1 MSHKKDVRLIWV
13 YEVLTKLCR
22 LGRVI
27 WHQNHAAKS
36 VAYTTMVRP
45 RLEYSSTVW
54 DPHLASDVHT
64 LEQVQRQAARF
75 VHRNYTQRT
84 PGCVT
89 NMVQSPGW
97 ESLQQRRNMDRL
109 SMVFKIQHG
118 IIDISPEFIQ
128 PGDSRTRGSQR
139 IQQLQANKDVYRY
152 SFYRLE
158 QSAYINHQQFIHP
171 GTQRSPSL
179 PASLTPLFL
188 GYALLTKCL

>member
-13 YEVLTKLCR
+13 YEDLTKLCR

-45 RLEYSSTVW
+45 RLEYFSTVW
-54 DPHLASDVHT
+54 DP
-64 LEQVQRQAARF
+64 
-75 VHRNYTQRT
+75 TQRT

-89 NMVQSPGW
+89 NMVQSPAL

-118 IIDISPEFIQ
+118 LVDISPEFIQ

-139 IQQLQANKDVYRY
+139 IQQLEANKDLYRY